1 MKSLIS
7 LLNESL
13 QQQVFVVLK
22 PGSLDLAQVVIERFE
37 QSGWKVARTTTKQ
50 LLLEEAKK
58 LYEVHK
64 KEDFYKSLCEYMA
77 SGPCR
82 AFIFTKRGTQ
92 SSKSFKEVAE
102 IKEEIREKYG
112 ESDMRNVLH
121 SSDNSNAMEKEA
133 RIFFVL

>member
-13 QQQVFVVLK
+13 RQLVFVVLK
-22 PGSLDLAQVVIERFE
+22 PGSLDLAQVVIERFA
-37 QSGWKVARTTTKQ
+37 QSGWKVSRTTTKQ

-64 KEDFYKSLCEYMA
+64 KEDFYKSLCEYMT

-82 AFIFTKRGTQ
+82 AFIFTKPGTQ

-121 SSDNSNAMEKEA
+121 SSDNLKAMEKEA
-133 RIFFVL
+133 SIFFVL